1 MAEFFRFRSID
12 SLLGKHRELEEQ
24 TIYFASPEELNDP
37 MEGLRNTVWNGDQI
51 VWTNFFKHYVF
62 CLNRCYFLLNVTQ
75 HPRKLETADIPIL
88 ERWDQITI
96 PIEQVLFDDIW
107 ERFCN
112 LPHIQEIIEALANT
126 RRKIRYRE
134 IVSHLLSI
142 QAFGFLD
149 EVRKTY
155 INNKLIPVF
164 PISQLSEERS
174 QAVGMEMLL
183 NGIKQCEEYEN
194 EHVLDAISQIAI
206 EHLDDIIFTTRYR
219 TRNFHPKIL
228 DDFNRINQ
236 TTMFDFPKLY
246 VEQLDKLLWPDWYT
260 ACFTESFHN
269 SSVWAK
275 YADGHKGVC
284 LIFEALEKDSS
295 STLRL
300 NQEITNYTVFDGIK
314 TMNSSTTLPFR
325 KVNYADRPGE
335 IDFFRAIC
343 RNITVST
350 LKELWYT
357 DQNGN
362 ISECAAHLESDQS
375 QADWQ
380 ELYWNNFFRHATF
393 KTKDWEY
400 EQEYRL
406 ILESNS
412 DQFNEKDDSKLTYD
426 FNALKGIIFG
436 IRTPMEDKVKIFDL
450 IEEKKECAGNNQTDF
465 KYFEAYYSA
474 KDSKIH
480 KREKRLG

>member
-1 MAEFFRFRSID
+1 MAEFYRFRSID
-12 SLLGKHRELEEQ
+12 ALLGQFQELEKQ

-37 MEGLRNTVWNGDQI
+37 MEGLRNIVWDGDKI
-51 VWTNFFKHYVF
+51 VWTNFLKHYVF
-62 CLNRCYFLLNVTQ
+62 CPNRCYFLPNVTQ

-96 PIEQVLFDDIW
+96 PIEKSLFDDVW
-107 ERFCN
+107 DRFCS
-112 LPHIQEIIEALANT
+112 LPYIQEIIEALANT
-126 RRKIRYRE
+126 ARKIRYRE
-134 IVSHLLSI
+134 VVSHLLSI

-149 EVRKTY
+149 EIRKSY
-155 INNKLIPVF
+155 IDHGLISGF
-164 PISQLSEERS
+164 PIPQLSEEPS
-174 QAVGMEMLL
+174 QAVLMEILL
-183 NGIKQCEEYEN
+183 NGIKQSEEYEN
-194 EHVLDAISQIAI
+194 EHALDAVYHSTS
-206 EHLDDIIFTTRYR
+206 ERHNDIIFTTEYK
-219 TRNFHPKIL
+219 TRN
-228 DDFNRINQ
+228 FNRINQ

-246 VEQLDKLLWPDWYT
+246 VEQLDRLLWPDWYT
-260 ACFTESFHN
+260 ACFTDSSHN

-275 YADGHKGVC
+275 YADGHKGAC
-284 LIFEALEKDSS
+284 LIFGAEEKD
-295 STLRL
+295 
-300 NQEITNYTVFDGIK
+300 N
-314 TMNSSTTLPFR
+314 MNSLVLHRKTKKSSRTIPFR
-325 KVNYADRPGE
+325 KVNYEHGPCE
-335 IDFFRAIC
+335 IDFFRTIC
-343 RNITVST
+343 RTTVST

-357 DQNGN
+357 DQDGN

-412 DQFNEKDDSKLTYD
+412 DQFNEKDDRKLTYD

>member
-1 MAEFFRFRSID
+1 MAEFYRFRSID
-12 SLLGKHRELEEQ
+12 ALLGKHRELEEQ

-37 MEGLRNTVWNGDQI
+37 MEGLRNTVWDADKI
-51 VWTNFFKHYVF
+51 VWTNLFKHYIF

-134 IVSHLLSI
+134 IISHLRGI
-142 QAFGFLD
+142 QTFGFLD
-149 EVRKTY
+149 EVRKSY

-194 EHVLDAISQIAI
+194 EHALDAVHQIT
-206 EHLDDIIFTTRYR
+206 EELHDDIELTVEYNTR
-219 TRNFHPKIL
+219 THPPEIL
-228 DDFNRINQ
+228 DGINRI
-236 TTMFDFPKLY
+236 TMLDFPRVY
-246 VEQLDKLLWPDWYT
+246 VEQLHRLLWPDWYT
-260 ACFTESFHN
+260 ACFTAGFHN

-284 LIFEALEKDSS
+284 LIFEALEKDGS

-300 NQEITNYTVFDGIK
+300 NQETTNYTVFGGIK
-314 TMNSSTTLPFR
+314 TMNSSITLPFH

-335 IDFFRAIC
+335 IDFFRTIC
-343 RNITVST
+343 RTT
-350 LKELWYT
+350 KPELRGLWDT
-357 DQNGN
+357 DEGGN
-362 ISECAAHLESDQS
+362 LSEIEPDGCEDVR
-375 QADWQ
+375 D
-380 ELYWNNFFRHATF
+380 NFFNDATF
-393 KTKDWEY
+393 KTKDWAY

-406 ILESNS
+406 ILENNS
-412 DQFNEKDDSKLTYD
+412 GKLNEKDHRKLTYD
-426 FNALKGIIFG
+426 FDSLKGIIFG
-436 IRTPMEDKVKIFDL
+436 MRTSTEDKLKI
-450 IEEKKECAGNNQTDF
+450 IEIIEKKKKCKGNNGTDF
-465 KYFEAYYSA
+465 TFYQANYPA
-474 KDSKIH
+474 QDGDIC
-480 KREKRLG
+480 KRRMWLPDLHP